1 MRCARKDLR
10 CAIHSMGVYFANTG
24 LRNRGPGAGLT
35 HTHRETLPNYQG
47 SDMLPNL
54 AVRRPAKSPD
64 AEVSTC
70 LTGRAAKRSRGR
82 VGRLGAAGERPSG
95 RAPRRQGAR
104 AAERSLGRV
113 GRSGEAIPRRGRQ
126 PRALRAAR
134 QGRRAAERPRGR
146 AGEGREGAGAG
157 GAGAAGAARRADSW
171 IRSSSK
177 PVPNQFQ
184 TSSKPVP
191 NPVPNP
197 PHIGI

>member
-1 MRCARKDLR
+1 M
-10 CAIHSMGVYFANTG
+10 S
-24 LRNRGPGAGLT
+24 P
-35 HTHRETLPNYQG
+35 
-47 SDMLPNL
+47 SL

-104 AAERSLGRV
+104 AAERSRGRV

-126 PRALRAAR
+126 PRALRATR
-134 QGRRAAERPRGR
+134 QARRAAERPRSHAVGR
-146 AGEGREGAGAG
+146 AKGGRARAPVAPGPL
-157 GAGAAGAARRADSW
+157 GAARRAGNW

-197 PHIGI
+197 FSHCNSLFSVARRVESCRIKIFRNQI